1 MALILFLKM
10 TENELITLLEGC
22 KARERMSQQRV
33 YRHFYG
39 YALSICSRYTPTI
52 EEAKEVLNDA
62 FFKIFTKIDHYNPE
76 YSFKGW
82 LHRVV
87 VNTSIDKYRSRQ
99 NQPKT
104 EDLSQAQS
112 VEIETEVVENLTR
125 EEIFKMVQFL
135 SPAYRTVFNL
145 FVVDGFSHPEIAQ
158 ILGITEGASKSNLSK
173 ARMKLKI
180 MLTTNESERGGQ
192 AKH

>member
-1 MALILFLKM
+1 M
-10 TENELITLLEGC
+10 TENELIRLLEGC

-39 YALSICSRYTPTI
+39 YALSICSRYTPNI

-62 FFKIFTKIDHYNPE
+62 FFKIFTKIDHYNPQ

-99 NQPKT
+99 NQPRT
-104 EDLSQAQS
+104 EDISQAQS

-173 ARMKLKI
+173 ARMKLKM
-180 MLTTNESERGGQ
+180 MLTTNEGERGGQ

>member
-39 YALSICSRYTPTI
+39 NTLSICSRYTPNI

-62 FFKIFTKIDHYNPE
+62 FFKIFTKIDHYNPQ

-173 ARMKLKI
+173 ARMKLKM
-180 MLTTNESERGGQ
+180 MLTTNEGERGGQ